1 MGEKI
6 KLLGGIH
13 MIKLIVGNK
22 GSGKT
27 KTLINMVND
36 AVKTTKGNVVC
47 VEKGNVLTYDI
58 SHQAR
63 LVDIDHYAVTGFD
76 AFYGFFCGL
85 FAGNYDITEVFVDA
99 TFKVGG
105 KDFEAFAKMIDKLV
119 AITGDNGA
127 TMTFTV
133 SCDKTD
139 LPERIHQYII

>member
-1 MGEKI
+1 
-6 KLLGGIH
+6 

-27 KTLINMVND
+27 KHLIEMVNE
-36 AVKTTKGNVVC
+36 AVKTSKGNVVC
-47 VEKGNVLTYDI
+47 VEKGDTLTYDV
-58 SHQAR
+58 SHEAR
-63 LVDIDHYAVTGFD
+63 LVNIDNFAVSGFD

-105 KDFEAFAKMIDKLV
+105 KDYVAFALMVEKLV
-119 AITGDNGA
+119 KLTEENGA

-133 SCDKTD
+133 SCDKSD
-139 LPERIHQYII
+139 LPERIHKYII

>member
-1 MGEKI
+1 
-6 KLLGGIH
+6 

-36 AVKTTKGNVVC
+36 AVKSSKGNVVC
-47 VEKGNVLTYDI
+47 VEKGNTLTFDVN
-58 SHQAR
+58 HQVR
-63 LVDIDHYAVTGFD
+63 LIDIDDYSIFGFD

-105 KDFEAFAKMIDKLV
+105 KDVVAFAGMIDKLSPLLEK
-119 AITGDNGA
+119 NGA

-133 SCDKTD
+133 SCDKSE
-139 LPERIHQYII
+139 LPERVHQYII

>member
-1 MGEKI
+1 
-6 KLLGGIH
+6 

-27 KTLINMVND
+27 KRLIGMVNE
-36 AVKTTKGNVVC
+36 AVTTSKGNVVC
-47 VEKGNVLTYDI
+47 VENGNTLTFDI

-63 LVDIDHYAVTGFD
+63 LIDIDDYAVSGFD

-105 KDFEAFAKMIDKLV
+105 KDFQAFAVMVDKLV
-119 AITGDNGA
+119 KLLDQNGA

>member
-1 MGEKI
+1 
-6 KLLGGIH
+6 

-27 KTLINMVND
+27 KALINLVNQ
-36 AVKTTKGNVVC
+36 AVETSKGNVVC
-47 VEKGNVLTYDI
+47 VEKGNTLTFDVK
-58 SHQAR
+58 HTAR
-63 LVDIDHYAVTGFD
+63 LVDIDTYNVQGFD

-105 KDFEAFAKMIDKLV
+105 KDFEAFAKMVDKLV
-119 AITGDNGA
+119 KLTSESGA

-133 SCDKTD
+133 SCDKND
-139 LPERIHQYII
+139 LPERVHEYII

>member
-1 MGEKI
+1 
-6 KLLGGIH
+6 

-27 KTLINMVND
+27 KTLINMAND
-36 AVKTTKGNVVC
+36 AVKTSKGNVVC
-47 VEKGNVLTYDI
+47 VEKGNTLTFDI

-63 LVDIDHYAVTGFD
+63 LIDIDHYAVSGFD
-76 AFYGFFCGL
+76 AFYGFFAGL

-105 KDFEAFAKMIDKLV
+105 KDFLAFALMVEKLV
-119 AITGDNGA
+119 KLTDENGA

-133 SCDKTD
+133 SCDKAD
-139 LPERIHQYII
+139 LPERIHKYIIGD

>member
-1 MGEKI
+1 
-6 KLLGGIH
+6 

-27 KTLINMVND
+27 KTLINMVNE
-36 AVKTTKGNVVC
+36 AAKTSKGNVVC
-47 VEKGNVLTYDI
+47 VEKGNTLTFDV

-63 LVDIDHYAVTGFD
+63 LIDIDTYGVSGFD

-99 TFKVGG
+99 TFKIGG
-105 KDFEAFAKMIDKLV
+105 KDYLAFAIMVEKL
-119 AITGDNGA
+119 AKLLDDNGA

-133 SCDKTD
+133 SCGKDD